1 MNNSYGKVLK
11 AKVAEKRALLVP
23 GAPNALAARIIADL
37 GFEAV
42 YLTGAGVTNMFLG
55 VPDLGFIGLSELAQH
70 TSAVRDAVDLPLI
83 VDGETGFGNALNT
96 RHAVRVL
103 ERAGANAIQI
113 EDQIMPKRCGH
124 FRGKEIVDTVEMT
137 SKIKSAVDAR
147 SDENFL
153 IIARTDSRAVDGF
166 EAALERAGQFIDAG
180 ADMTFVEAPESVAE
194 LRRIPRTL
202 SVPQVINLVVGGVT
216 PIMDLEQLKAAGFGL
231 VLYANVALQGA
242 ILGMQTALRELR
254 SRGRLDETSAAVAS
268 FDERQRLVQKL
279 FYEDLERK
287 YATT

>member
-166 EAALERAGQFIDAG
+166 EAALERAGRFIDAG

>member
-1 MNNSYGKVLK
+1 MNNSCGKALK
-11 AKVAEKRALLVP
+11 TKVAEKRALLVP

-124 FRGKEIVDTVEMT
+124 FRGKEVVDTVEMT

-153 IIARTDSRAVDGF
+153 IIARTDSRAVEGF
-166 EAALERAGQFIDAG
+166 EAAIERAGRFIDAG

-194 LRRIPRTL
+194 LQRIPRTL

-268 FDERQRLVQKL
+268 FDERQRLVQKP

-287 YATT
+287 YASA